1 MAYIWC
7 CKSVKIMNGE
17 KLIAEICELLK
28 KEGRFLTDT
37 NIVNK
42 LRELDYVTFSNVL
55 NGTHS

>member
-1 MAYIWC
+1 
-7 CKSVKIMNGE
+7 MNGE

-37 NIVNK
+37 NIINK
-42 LRELDYVTFSNVL
+42 LRELDYVQFSNLL